1 MAGDISPL
9 LVWAG
14 PRREGLAGRV
24 DVRVVQ
30 SGRDETMMLL
40 LAALF
45 VAAALG
51 LRLFLAVAPSLGLV
65 DHPNAR
71 SLHAV
76 PTAVGGGAVPMALL
90 SLVIV
95 LLSQLPYAGWI
106 GFVMMSL
113 VAIGLLDDWRGIPSS
128 IRLLWYVGASVVL
141 AASLPSVQ
149 LGGAVGFFALS
160 LAIAWCI
167 NLVNFMDGID
177 GLVVVQALCL
187 AVGVGIIGAV
197 RLTSADTGPL
207 VLLCSALVACWAPL
221 LWFNWPPA
229 KLFMGDAG
237 AVPLGFFIALLG
249 LLAVTLDTVM
259 GWVWLVLMMPFL
271 IDTSVTLCLRVAAG
285 HAPHVAHR
293 DHAYQRLALRAGN
306 PLPVTLGLLALQA
319 VWQFPLAVTVST
331 ETLFPPLV
339 VLLSTIP
346 ALLLVVYARRKA

>member
-9 LVWAG
+9 LVWVG
-14 PRREGLAGRV
+14 PHRQRLAGRV
-24 DVRVVQ
+24 DARVVQ
-30 SGRDETMMLL
+30 GRCGETMMLL
-40 LAALF
+40 LAGLF
-45 VAAALG
+45 IAAALG
-51 LRLFLAVAPSLGLV
+51 LRLFLAVAPSLRLI

-95 LLSQLPYAGWI
+95 MASQLPHAGSI
-106 GFVMMSL
+106 GFVMISL

-128 IRLLWYVGASVVL
+128 IRLLCYVGASAL
-141 AASLPSVQ
+141 AASLPSAQ

-197 RLTSADTGPL
+197 RLTSADTGPGL
-207 VLLCSALVACWAPL
+207 TVLSSGRLFTPL

-271 IDTSVTLCLRVAAG
+271 IDTQSRCVYALLRVMRPRSPSG
-285 HAPHVAHR
+285 P
-293 DHAYQRLALRAGN
+293 RLPASGAEGGN
-306 PLPVTLGLLALQA
+306 PACDAGFAGLQA
-319 VWQFPLAVTVST
+319 VWQFHCGDG
-331 ETLFPPLV
+331 
-339 VLLSTIP
+339 
-346 ALLLVVYARRKA
+346 

>member
-1 MAGDISPL
+1 MAGDISSL
-9 LVWAG
+9 LVWVR
-14 PRREGLAGRV
+14 PYCEGLAGRV
-24 DVRVVQ
+24 DAGVVH
-30 SGRDETMMLL
+30 SGSGEAMMLL

-45 VAAALG
+45 IVAALG
-51 LRLFLAVAPSLGLV
+51 LKLFLAVAPSLGLV

-95 LLSQLPYAGWI
+95 LFSQLPHACLI
-106 GFVMMSL
+106 GLVMMSL
-113 VAIGLLDDWRGIPSS
+113 VVIGLLDDWRGIPSS
-128 IRLLWYVGASVVL
+128 VRLLCYLGASVVL
-141 AASLPSVQ
+141 AESLLPAP

-177 GLVVVQALCL
+177 GLVVVQALCVAL
-187 AVGVGIIGAV
+187 GVGIIGAV
-197 RLTSADTGPL
+197 RLTAADTVPL
-207 VLLCSALVACWAPL
+207 VLLCSALVACLAPL

-237 AVPLGFFIALLG
+237 AVPLGFLIAMVG
-249 LLAVTLDTVM
+249 LLALTLDTVM
-259 GWVWLVLMMPFL
+259 GWVWLVLMMPFV

-285 HAPHVAHR
+285 HAPQVAHR
-293 DHAYQRLALRAGN
+293 DHAYQRLALRAGS
-306 PLPVTLGLLALQA
+306 PLPVTLGLLALQTF
-319 VWQFPLAVTVST
+319 WQFPLAVTIST

-346 ALLLVVYARRKA
+346 ALSLVVYARRKP

>member
-1 MAGDISPL
+1 M
-9 LVWAG
+9 
-14 PRREGLAGRV
+14 
-24 DVRVVQ
+24 
-30 SGRDETMMLL
+30 
-40 LAALF
+40 
-45 VAAALG
+45 
-51 LRLFLAVAPSLGLV
+51 
-65 DHPNAR
+65 
-71 SLHAV
+71 
-76 PTAVGGGAVPMALL
+76 
-90 SLVIV
+90 
-95 LLSQLPYAGWI
+95 
-106 GFVMMSL
+106 
-113 VAIGLLDDWRGIPSS
+113 
-128 IRLLWYVGASVVL
+128 
-141 AASLPSVQ
+141 
-149 LGGAVGFFALS
+149 
-160 LAIAWCI
+160 
-167 NLVNFMDGID
+167 
-177 GLVVVQALCL
+177 
-187 AVGVGIIGAV
+187 GIIGAV
-197 RLTSADTGPL
+197 RLTAADAGPL
-207 VLLCSALVACWAPL
+207 VLLCSALVACLAPL

-271 IDTSVTLCLRVAAG
+271 IDTSVTLFLHVAAG